1 MNNSQ
6 EIINNLAIQIANLSV
21 ENASLKAQI
30 KTFKEN
36 NQQSESTKK

>member
-1 MNNSQ
+1 MNQN
-6 EIINNLAIQIANLSV
+6 IISELAIQIANLSV
-21 ENASLKAQI
+21 ENASLKAEI